1 MTENF
6 EIALQLLIV
15 GMLSVFFILG
25 IVTGLAR
32 VLIIFVNRFFPKIED
47 ALIKQNK
54 PSEQK
59 NIAVITAVV
68 DSITQGKGVV
78 RSIKKL
84 K

>member
-32 VLIIFVNRFFPKIED
+32 VLIVFVNRFFPKIED
-47 ALIKQNK
+47 TLIKQNK
-54 PSEQK
+54 PLEQK